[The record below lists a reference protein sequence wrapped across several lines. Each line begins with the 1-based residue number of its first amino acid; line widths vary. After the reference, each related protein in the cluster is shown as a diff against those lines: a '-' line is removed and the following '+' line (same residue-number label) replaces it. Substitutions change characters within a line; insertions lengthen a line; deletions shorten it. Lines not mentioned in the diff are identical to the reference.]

1 MKKQYHYNEYFGF
14 EQQKLPIYLY
24 EYRIPHDDSVY
35 TLKKIMEELNYS
47 RLLDRYS
54 HLGRK
59 GYNPIM
65 IYALILYANMRGIRA
80 VDRIVDLCN
89 RDICFIWLAQGLTPK
104 RDVFYDFMNEKT
116 TVGILE
122 DLHYQFIHQLMK
134 EGYVTLKTLF
144 LDGTKIEAN
153 ANRYTFVWRGSI
165 NYRLVNLLDQLRELY
180 GRYNSFINQSGYKDK
195 YHLLEEEMFIIE
207 GSDKVKE
214 TIATNKE
221 RKRNNKKKIPNNK
234 ILKID
239 NICPLKLMRL
249 YTNLK
254 TICENEN
261 IVFVTGKGQ
270 RKLEIQKLSELLLEK
285 GERLLKYQNAFELM
299 NTDRNSYS
307 KTDIEATF
315 MRMKEDH
322 MLNGQ
327 LKPAYNVQFGVEN
340 YFIVHTYV
348 SNDRTDYNTLIP
360 VIEKHKKWFEVA
372 LEEFIADSGY
382 CSEKN
387 LSYLKDH
394 DIESFI
400 KLQEHEK
407 KKSKKYH
414 QAVGKYYN
422 MEVIK
427 IDDANNRV
435 HSYKCHNNRILN
447 YKRTEIQRKNGFV
460 RTFEI
465 YACDNCDGCE
475 LKSECL
481 YKYDEVKHIN
491 KNKEMKVNEN
501 WDALKKFSEANV
513 LSDTG
518 IIYRQIRSIQTE
530 GAFGDM
536 KHNDQILHFN
546 HRGQEKVYKEML
558 FYTFGR
564 NVNKYH
570 RFEQKTLVKFDGK
583 AS

>member
-24 EYRIPHDDSVY
+24 EHRIPHDDSVY

-104 RDVFYDFMNEKT
+104 RDVFYDFINEKT
-116 TVGILE
+116 TVEILE
-122 DLHYQFIHQLMK
+122 DLHYQFIQQLMK

-144 LDGTKIEAN
+144 LDGTKIEAS

-165 NYRLVNLLDQLRELY
+165 NYHLINLLDQLRELY
-180 GRYNSFINQSGYKDK
+180 SHYNNFINQSGYKEK

-214 TIATNKE
+214 TIVTNKE
-221 RKRNNKKKIPNNK
+221 RKRNNKKKIPNNR

-254 TICENEN
+254 TICKNEN

-270 RKLEIQKLSELLLEK
+270 HKLEIQKLSESLLEK

-307 KTDIEATF
+307 KTDIDATF

-327 LKPAYNVQFGVEN
+327 LKPAYNVQFAVEN
-340 YFIVHTYV
+340 YFIIHTYV
-348 SNDRTDYNTLIP
+348 SNDRTDYNTLVP
-360 VIEKHKKWFEVA
+360 VIEKHKKWFKTA

-387 LSYLKDH
+387 LSYLKDN

-427 IDDANNRV
+427 IDEENNRV
-435 HSYKCHNNRILN
+435 HSYKCHDNRKLN
-447 YKRTEIQRKNGFV
+447 YKRTEIQRKDGFE

-481 YKYDEVKHIN
+481 YKYDENKHFN

-501 WDALKKFSEANV
+501 WDELKKFSEANV

-518 IIYRQIRSIQTE
+518 IVYRQIRSIQTE

-536 KHNDQILHFN
+536 KHNDQIRHFN
-546 HRGQEKVYKEML
+546 HRGKEKVYKEML
-558 FYTFGR
+558 LYTFGR
-564 NVNKYH
+564 NINKYH
-570 RFEQKTLVKFDGK
+570 RFEQKTLVKFEGK